1 MTQEVLLIV
10 VDGVL
15 RLDKNPAPGLAYF
28 FDKLRRLEIP
38 FAVLSNSTLYGSREV
53 REFFVK
59 NGIPYDFPII
69 TAVEAAAKYAKEN
82 YETAA
87 VFVDERVR
95 YLFDGVKY
103 SETPQAVVVGDL
115 GKSWNFEIVNS
126 VFKMLLAGAELIALQ
141 KNKYWKTP
149 EEGILI
155 DAGAFIAGLEF
166 ASDKK
171 AILIGK
177 PSPLY
182 FRSGIKAAG
191 GNNESDFMML
201 GDDLTS
207 DISGAKN
214 IGGKTILIM
223 TGKTNE
229 ETLAESKL
237 KPDFT
242 ATDLIDAAEMIG
254 EIYAI

>member
-1 MTQEVLLIV
+1 MKDEILLIDL
-10 VDGVL
+10 DGVL
-15 RLDKNPAPGLAYF
+15 RIDKNPAPGLAYF

-69 TAVEAAAKYAKEN
+69 TAVEAAARYVKEN

-87 VFVDERVR
+87 VFVNERVR
-95 YLFDGVKY
+95 YLFDDVKY

-126 VFKMLLAGAELIALQ
+126 IFKMLLAGADLIALQ

-149 EEGILI
+149 EDGILI
-155 DAGAFIAGLEF
+155 DAGAFIAGLEY
-166 ASDKK
+166 AADKE
-171 AILIGK
+171 AILVGK

-182 FRSGIKAAG
+182 FQSGIKAAG
-191 GNNESDFMML
+191 GNDAGKFIML
-201 GDDLTS
+201 GDDLAS
-207 DISGAKN
+207 DIAGAKN
-214 IGGKTILIM
+214 AGGKTTLIM
-223 TGKTNE
+223 TGKTNDE
-229 ETLAESKL
+229 MLAVSGIEPDFIASDLIHAAETLEKI
-237 KPDFT
+237 F
-242 ATDLIDAAEMIG
+242 G
-254 EIYAI
+254 